1 MLFIFVLFLSNKPF
15 NSEVKIVLRIIFS
28 TVPKTKVMLSHGQK
42 IVNFNN
48 DYFVIKSVTFKVKN
62 VSWYQIFENKCIK
75 HLITTLILT

>member
-1 MLFIFVLFLSNKPF
+1 
-15 NSEVKIVLRIIFS
+15 
-28 TVPKTKVMLSHGQK
+28 MLSHGQK

-48 DYFVIKSVTFKVKN
+48 DYFVIKNVTFKVKN